1 MMNYTDFQP
10 YILPET
16 DVWALPT
23 QKAMEL
29 LEYLENKGMKQV
41 ICVPPVRQENPNNT
55 TENLTMDQVKAIYTG
70 EAKVWSDITK

>member
-1 MMNYTDFQP
+1 
-10 YILPET
+10 
-16 DVWALPT
+16 
-23 QKAMEL
+23 MEL
-29 LEYLENKGMKQV
+29 FIDILKDTTIDTVKLIPFLFLTYLAMEYLENKGMKQV